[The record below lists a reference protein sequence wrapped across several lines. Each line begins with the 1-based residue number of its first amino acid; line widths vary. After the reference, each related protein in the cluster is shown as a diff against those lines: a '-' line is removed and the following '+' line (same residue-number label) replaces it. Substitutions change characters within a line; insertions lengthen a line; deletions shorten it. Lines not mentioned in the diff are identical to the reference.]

1 MYANIIPKLACK
13 YIHPVIQSIQSLN
26 YGIVIGARLAAFEKQ
41 LKIQKCINRI
51 VVHKHKLPGLVNLNV
66 SNYDIP

>member
-1 MYANIIPKLACK
+1 M
-13 YIHPVIQSIQSLN
+13 N

-41 LKIQKCINRI
+41 LNIQKCISRI